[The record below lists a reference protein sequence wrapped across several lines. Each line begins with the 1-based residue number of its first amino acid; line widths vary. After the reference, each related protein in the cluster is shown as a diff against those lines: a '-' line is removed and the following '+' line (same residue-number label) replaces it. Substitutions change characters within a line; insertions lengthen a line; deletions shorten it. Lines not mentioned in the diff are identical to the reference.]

1 MTNLKDKKVLVI
13 DTGGE
18 YTAFA
23 QRLARD
29 YECVYYCVIW
39 QASFPKWNKYAI
51 GLGVEEITRVDSMW
65 EVIDDVDIVCIPDLY
80 LGSLADWLRDRNYK
94 VWGSGVGENIEIM
107 RDEFFEMQQE
117 LGIPTSKY
125 EKIKGITKLRK
136 HLKDKENKWI
146 KTNLIRGNGE
156 TFHYINSRLSESRL
170 DEMTHTLGA
179 YKDEAIFLVCDP
191 IDNAIEVGHDTMT
204 ASGLYPT
211 KVMYGI
217 ELKDAAYCSKV
228 IDYQQLPKVLID
240 IDKKMSSFF
249 KETTYNGFYCTE
261 VRWQGTKGY
270 WGDATMRLGQPPSDL
285 QEEVYDN
292 FSEIIFEL
300 ANGRV
305 PEIKAS
311 KKYGA
316 QIIIKS
322 SLATTEPQAIYF
334 PESIKNNV
342 KIKHLMVKDGI
353 SYFIPTDVEM
363 EEIGSVVCSGSSL
376 KEAIENVKKIAEK
389 VEGDCVHINVDAFN
403 EIQDCLNKFKKY
415 NLPTI

>member
-1 MTNLKDKKVLVI
+1 MENLKDKKVLVI

-29 YECVYYCVIW
+29 FDEVFYCVIW

-51 GLGVEEITRVDSMW
+51 GMGVKEIKRVDSMW
-65 EVIDDVDIVCIPDLY
+65 EVIDDVDIICIPDLY
-80 LGSLADWLRDRNYK
+80 LGSLADWLRDKKYN
-94 VWGSGVGENIEIM
+94 VWGSGSGENIEIY
-107 RDEFFEMQQE
+107 RDEFFEMQEE

-125 EKIKGITKLRK
+125 ERIKGITALRK
-136 HLKDKENKWI
+136 HLKGKQNKWI

-156 TFHYINSRLSESRL
+156 TFHYSNERLSESRL

-191 IDNAIEVGHDTMT
+191 IDDAIEVGHDSMT
-204 ASGLYPT
+204 ASGQYPT

-217 ELKDAAYCSKV
+217 EIKDAGYCSKV
-228 IDYQQLPKVLID
+228 INYNELPKVIID
-240 IDKKMSSFF
+240 IDKKMSTFF
-249 KETTYNGFYCTE
+249 KEMTYNGFYCTE
-261 VRWQGTKGY
+261 VRWTGKKGF

-292 FSEIIFEL
+292 FSEIVWEL
-300 ANGRV
+300 AHGRV
-305 PEIKAS
+305 PEIKSS
-311 KKYGA
+311 KKFGA
-316 QIIIKS
+316 QVIIKS
-322 SLATTEPQAIYF
+322 SLATSEPQAIYF
-334 PESIKNNV
+334 PEKIKNNV

-353 SYFIPTDVEM
+353 SYFVPTDVEM
-363 EEIGSVVCSGSSL
+363 EEIGSIVATGSTL
-376 KEAIENVKKIAEK
+376 KEAIDNAKKIAEM
-389 VEGDCVHINVDAFN
+389 VEGDSISINSEALDKAQ
-403 EIQDCLNKFKKY
+403 ESIAKFKKF